1 MEGFSN
7 SQGRK
12 ILQDLIQAVQKNK
25 QYLSDLDGA
34 IGDGDHGVNLNKGFG
49 LWAEQLQADPAD
61 LSPGLTAL
69 SKVLL
74 SSIGGAMGPLYGLLF
89 RGLAEGCQGQEVID
103 AAVFGRMLAAG
114 VASLRSISQAKV
126 GDKTLMDA
134 LLPAEEAYRLALQ
147 EGKSFAECLQ
157 AMAAAAK
164 KGRDSTRDLVA
175 RVGRASRL
183 GERSKGSLDA
193 GAASC
198 ALILSTMA
206 GSIRELLAAAR

>member
-1 MEGFSN
+1 
-7 SQGRK
+7 
-12 ILQDLIQAVQKNK
+12 
-25 QYLSDLDGA
+25 
-34 IGDGDHGVNLNKGFG
+34 
-49 LWAEQLQADPAD
+49 
-61 LSPGLTAL
+61 
-69 SKVLL
+69 
-74 SSIGGAMGPLYGLLF
+74 MGPLYGLLF

-126 GDKTLMDA
+126 GDKTLMDV

-157 AMAAAAK
+157 AMATAAE

>member
-1 MEGFSN
+1 
-7 SQGRK
+7 
-12 ILQDLIQAVQKNK
+12 
-25 QYLSDLDGA
+25 
-34 IGDGDHGVNLNKGFG
+34 
-49 LWAEQLQADPAD
+49 
-61 LSPGLTAL
+61 
-69 SKVLL
+69 
-74 SSIGGAMGPLYGLLF
+74 
-89 RGLAEGCQGQEVID
+89 VID